1 HALAPPEFRAAGER
15 TRSDRRR
22 EPKESFRR
30 GRRPGSPP
38 GRSAARA
45 LPSAAAARAGAPRL
59 PAAPAGR
66 PAAAG
71 ELPSPLLRSKSS
83 SPTAADAPG
92 RPRAPT
98 PPGSSRTSR
107 FRAHRLP
114 LLLWLCLRIHGPPVS
129 DRRPP
134 RPPSPRPAA
143 GAVPK
148 DAPRGPAAV
157 APGAGPIP
165 AQPVAPRRAREP
177 RTMPYHSGT
186 RRTEQRRS
194 RHRRGEAEAAERV
207 PTHGPTRGDP
217 RPPPG
222 PAAGCRRAPG
232 FRLAPRAGAA
242 ARPVPTTG
250 GGADRGSPGRRGTG

>member
-1 HALAPPEFRAAGER
+1 
-15 TRSDRRR
+15 
-22 EPKESFRR
+22 
-30 GRRPGSPP
+30 
-38 GRSAARA
+38 
-45 LPSAAAARAGAPRL
+45 
-59 PAAPAGR
+59 
-66 PAAAG
+66 
-71 ELPSPLLRSKSS
+71 KSS

-98 PPGSSRTSR
+98 PPRSTRTSR
-107 FRAHRLP
+107 FRAHCSP
-114 LLLWLCLRIHGPPVS
+114 PLLWLCRRIHGPLVS

-134 RPPSPRPAA
+134 RPSSPRPAA

-148 DAPRGPAAV
+148 DAPRGPAVV

-250 GGADRGSPGRRGTG
+250 GDGADRLSDGPAVRPNSVIRVRHDGRETAPRRDRAHQIEQRHRVGATGNREHRGARRREEPGAIEVRAEAVEQRGHIHNDILA